1 MGSCAHSCAVEGSTN
16 SIKGDVSVLPF
27 RDYLLA
33 WPRNLVRRFAQL
45 PALAVCGP
53 QFPPGSS
60 HHHHELF
67 QDFVPAHQRRSFRFS
82 ERSSIVDR
90 GDAML
95 FMSEQSLHH
104 ERLNTG
110 IV

>member
-1 MGSCAHSCAVEGSTN
+1 MKSGTSP
-16 SIKGDVSVLPF
+16 K
-27 RDYLLA
+27 LA
-33 WPRNLVRRFAQL
+33 ADHIEKASFFEAPLRRFGRL

-53 QFPPGSS
+53 PLPPGAS
-60 HHHHELF
+60 HHYHELF

-90 GDAML
+90 GDALL